1 MKKSTIAALIAAPV
15 VIGVGWS
22 AAAANDNSATEAA
35 TYATTHPAAAPT
47 PTVTVTRTAP
57 PKPAATV
64 TATTTQTVTQVPQS
78 CLDALD
84 NADTGFT
91 YAGQIMTAVSRLDFE
106 AMGPITD
113 KLTELAPTYN
123 ANKAACRQAAR

>member
-1 MKKSTIAALIAAPV
+1 MKKITIAALIAAPV
-15 VIGVGWS
+15 VIGVAWS

-35 TYATTHPAAAPT
+35 TYATTHPAVTPA
-47 PTVTVTRTAP
+47 PTVTVTAP
-57 PKPAATV
+57 AKPAPTV
-64 TATTTQTVTQVPQS
+64 TVTTTQSVTSVPQS

-91 YAGQIMTAVSRLDFE
+91 YAGQIMTAVSKLDFE

-123 ANKAACRQAAR
+123 ANKAACRQAGGN